1 MRIMTIRI
9 DADADA
15 VATLERAGQAF
26 SAAWRAGAYSGET
39 IGFESAAAL
48 FRLLTPARWNV
59 LSALQGCGNSGLRE
73 LARHMGRD
81 PSSLLRD
88 VDALMERGLIEKD
101 AKGQLFV
108 PFAKIH
114 TEFDLAKAA

>member
-1 MRIMTIRI
+1 MRTLTIRI
-9 DADADA
+9 ESDA
-15 VATLERAGQAF
+15 ATALERAGQAF
-26 SAAWRAGAYSGET
+26 GVAWKSGAYAGET
-39 IGFESAAAL
+39 LSFESAAAL

-59 LSALQGCGNSGLRE
+59 LSALQARGNSGLRE

-88 VDALMERGLIEKD
+88 VNSLMERGLIEKD
-101 AKGQLFV
+101 EEGRLFV
-108 PFAKIH
+108 PYARIH

>member
-1 MRIMTIRI
+1 MKTLTIRI
-9 DADADA
+9 EPDAAEA
-15 VATLERAGQAF
+15 LERAGQAF
-26 SAAWRAGAYSGET
+26 VAAWKSDAYAGET
-39 IGFESAAAL
+39 LSFESAAAL

-59 LSALQGCGNSGLRE
+59 LSALQARGNSGLRE

-88 VDALMERGLIEKD
+88 VNALVARGLIEKD
-101 AKGQLFV
+101 EDGKLFV
-108 PFAKIH
+108 PYARIH

>member
-1 MRIMTIRI
+1 MRTLTICI
-9 DADADA
+9 ESDAAA
-15 VATLERAGQAF
+15 ALERAGQAF
-26 SAAWRAGAYSGET
+26 SASWKSGDYAGET
-39 IGFESAAAL
+39 ISFESAAAL

-59 LSALQGCGNSGLRE
+59 LSALQVRGNSGLRE

-88 VDALMERGLIEKD
+88 VNALIERGLIEKD
-101 AKGQLFV
+101 AEGRLFV
-108 PFAKIH
+108 PFARIH